1 MWIFPFKYNLICSAL
16 EIVQDFYSEILRR
29 RMVSAEIVNKWEGTI
44 PEVLEIMASY
54 ANTAILIVSI
64 IFFSDRYK
72 VFVDL
77 FNLSTFLVPRH
88 WIPKMN
94 PTIHKFLYTA
104 EYCDSSYFSSDD
116 SDWTFLDCG
125 CCEELENFYLDWC
138 YPSSI
143 ASVLMQHGCVNI
155 YLCMTIMW
163 IVRSTYGR
171 NLTVCRKNNLY
182 WITLC

>member
-116 SDWTFLDCG
+116 SDWTFLDWLLWRTW
-125 CCEELENFYLDWC
+125 ELLSWLVLSLKYSKCSHAAWVCKYLFMYDN
-138 YPSSI
+138 Y
-143 ASVLMQHGCVNI
+143 VNSMI
-155 YLCMTIMW
+155 DLW
-163 IVRSTYGR
+163 KKLNR
-171 NLTVCRKNNLY
+171 L
-182 WITLC
+182 